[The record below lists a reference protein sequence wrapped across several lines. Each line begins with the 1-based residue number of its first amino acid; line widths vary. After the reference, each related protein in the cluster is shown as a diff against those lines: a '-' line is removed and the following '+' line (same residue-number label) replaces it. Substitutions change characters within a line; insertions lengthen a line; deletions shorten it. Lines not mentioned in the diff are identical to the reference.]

1 MRALLLRRMAF
12 VAVLATGVGLT
23 VSAFHGMS
31 GIDHELQLAAVSQQR
46 ERLQPTFVDHHPPRC
61 GGPRAHA
68 QRI

>member
-31 GIDHELQLAAVSQQR
+31 GIDRELQLASVSQ
-46 ERLQPTFVDHHPPRC
+46 ERLRPTFVDHRPPRC
-61 GGPRAHA
+61 GDVERERAR
-68 QRI
+68 RI